1 MQLNTVPIHLFTK
14 QVLQNCDHTIGNNCW
29 WEKHCP
35 RPQGARWKAF
45 GSIPLEKQAME
56 TYNFQSPIF
65 SNVLLQWPL
74 TVGPHLEPLNLPSM
88 HGLPA
93 MFGLW
98 TWRAGVLS
106 PCIVPACN
114 LDSGMIHSPSPH
126 IPWPT
131 WNRHGHYRSDGEGRA
146 RLPLNV
152 SEKSNQK
159 QFNHHGGFHPWCQQ
173 LEKER
178 PKMRNFNAW
187 KCKSQKYK

>member
-74 TVGPHLEPLNLPSM
+74 TVGPQLKPPNLPLM
-88 HGLPA
+88 HELPA
-93 MFGLW
+93 MFLLW
-98 TWRAGVLS
+98 TWRAVVLS
-106 PCIVPACN
+106 PCIDPACN
-114 LDSGMIHSPSPH
+114 LDSGMIHSPRPH

-146 RLPLNV
+146 RLP
-152 SEKSNQK
+152 
-159 QFNHHGGFHPWCQQ
+159 WCQQ
-173 LEKER
+173 LEQER
-178 PKMRNFNAW
+178 PRIRNFNAFSEQLPITIAL
-187 KCKSQKYK
+187 KNCNLPTFLG